1 RKDAGVVNGEFLDW
15 LDRRPDPRRPFFAF
29 LNDLDAHAPYTRP
42 PDEAY
47 RFGRPPPNV
56 AAVLFLSAGWIRA
69 DKPKLPGPLR
79 ALAIDPCDNG
89 LASIDDHL
97 GELSRELRRRGVLEQ
112 TVVIV
117 TADHGEGFGEH
128 GLFDHGESLYR
139 PEVRVP
145 LLISLPSGQGAGRV
159 IDKFVSQRDIPATIA
174 ELVGSRGRPPFPGRS
189 LARMWR
195 DPPSGSGNAEPG
207 DLVLSELEAPNPID
221 PNHGRSP
228 AKQGPL
234 ISLADGEFV
243 YIRNDHDG
251 REELFNER

>member
-1 RKDAGVVNGEFLDW
+1 MRANKTNLPWPVRAMAVDA
-15 LDRRPDPRRPFFAF
+15 
-29 LNDLDAHAPYTRP
+29 Y
-42 PDEAY
+42 
-47 RFGRPPPNV
+47 
-56 AAVLFLSAGWIRA
+56 
-69 DKPKLPGPLR
+69 
-79 ALAIDPCDNG
+79 DNCV
-89 LASIDDHL
+89 ASIDDRL
-97 GELSRELRRRGVLEQ
+97 GELFSELRRRGVLEQ

-145 LLISLPSGQGAGRV
+145 LLISLPSGQAAGRV
-159 IDKFVSQRDIPATIA
+159 VDRFVSLRDIPATIA

-189 LARMWR
+189 LARLWR
-195 DPPSGSGNAEPG
+195 DLPSGSGNAEAG

-251 REELFNER
+251 REELFHEREDPGELIDRSRSGSHAAVIARFRDSLRRLRSGADNLPAESLSSGLSRVSSR